1 MNHTDHSDHPCFSEG
16 ARHKVGRIHL
26 PVAPKC
32 NMQCNYCNRDFECV
46 NESRPG
52 VSSTILT
59 PQQAAGYLDAVLERV
74 HDIRVVGIAGPGD
87 PFANGYETMETL
99 RLVRERHSDMMLC
112 LATNGL
118 EVAKYVDEIARL
130 DVSHVTVTV
139 NAVDPAIG
147 GQIYAWARLN
157 GKVYRGVDAAGVICR
172 QQSEAIRLLKV
183 RNITVKINTVVIP
196 GINDG
201 HVKEIA
207 KRMAELKADIH
218 NCIPLYHV
226 AGTPFEK
233 IDPITA
239 DRMDAIR
246 AEVKEYMPQMRH
258 CTRCRADAAGMI
270 GEPQSR
276 EVRELLKK
284 ASQPHVT
291 DRRPYVAVA
300 SMEGLLV
307 NQHLGE
313 ATSLWIFGLREGQ
326 AGLVE
331 RRSTPEPGG
340 GTQRWREMADVL
352 QDCSTILVSG
362 IGPFPK
368 IVLEQS
374 GMQVVVME
382 ELAKEAVDAVLTG
395 HEIPRILLRTPGRCQ
410 MGKGCSGTGMGCG

>member
-1 MNHTDHSDHPCFSEG
+1 MNHSDHPCFSEG

-52 VSSTILT
+52 VSSTILS
-59 PQQAAGYLDAVLERV
+59 PQQAADYLDAVLERIQ
-74 HDIRVVGIAGPGD
+74 DIRVVGIAGPGD
-87 PFANGYETMETL
+87 LFANGYETIETL
-99 RLVRERHSDMMLC
+99 RLVRERHPDMMLC
-112 LATNGL
+112 LASNGL
-118 EVAKYVDEIARL
+118 EVAKYVDDIARL
-130 DVSHVTVTV
+130 NVSHVTVTV
-139 NAVDPAIG
+139 NAVDPVIG

-157 GKVYRGVDAAGVICR
+157 GKVYRGVDAARVILE
-172 QQSEAIRLLKV
+172 QQGAAIDLLKE
-183 RNITVKINTVVIP
+183 RNVTVKINTVVIP
-196 GINDG
+196 GINDH
-201 HVKEIA
+201 HVEEIA
-207 KRMAELKADIH
+207 KRMAERKADIH

-233 IDPITA
+233 IAPIAA

-246 AEVKEYMPQMRH
+246 AQVKEYMPQMRH

-270 GEPQSR
+270 GGAQSE

-284 ASQPHVT
+284 AAQPHAT

-313 ATSLWIFGLREGQ
+313 ATSLWIFGLRDGKTD
-326 AGLVE
+326 LVD

-340 GTQRWREMADVL
+340 GTERWKEMADML
-352 QDCSTILVSG
+352 QDCSTVLVSG
-362 IGPFPK
+362 VGPFPK
-368 IVLEQS
+368 IVLERA
-374 GMQVVVME
+374 GVQVVVME
-382 ELAKEAVDAVLTG
+382 GLAKEAVEAVLTG
-395 HEIPRILLRTPGRCQ
+395 HEIPRILLRTPGSCQ